1 LLSVVFSFR
10 NEEENIPELVSRVSD
25 VILGIEGINYE
36 IIFVNDSSTDR
47 SLEILSDLQN
57 KYPITIINM
66 SRRFG
71 VMPCVLAGLKHSRGD
86 IVVYMD
92 SDLQDPP
99 ELIPELVKK
108 HKKGAEVVHTTRT
121 HREGENAFKMW
132 LTSKAYR
139 VINYFSSI
147 DLPVNTGEFKLLS
160 RRAVDQI
167 LQLDEYDPYM
177 RGLSVWIGFKQD
189 YVFYSREKRHSGA
202 THYPIFGKGPA
213 VEFIRGLTA
222 YSATPL
228 YMSFFIG
235 LIASFVSVM
244 IILFAIVTKL
254 IGISA
259 PGASSTLITV
269 AFFGGLILM
278 SNGILGIYISKIYYE
293 SKGRPRYIIESITK
307 PDDHK

>member
-1 LLSVVFSFR
+1 MLSVVFSFR

-25 VILGIEGINYE
+25 VILGIEGMNYE

-108 HKKGAEVVHTTRT
+108 HKNGAEVVHTTRT
-121 HREGENAFKMW
+121 HRKGENAFKMW
-132 LTSKAYR
+132 ITFKAYR

-189 YVFYSREKRHSGA
+189 YVFYIREKRHSGV
-202 THYPIFGKGPA
+202 THFPIFGRGPV

-228 YMSFFIG
+228 YLSLFIG

>member
-25 VILGIEGINYE
+25 VILGIEGMNYE

-47 SLEILSDLQN
+47 SFEILSDLQN

-108 HKKGAEVVHTTRT
+108 HKNGAEVVHTTRT
-121 HREGENAFKMW
+121 HRKGENAFKMW
-132 LTSKAYR
+132 ITFKAYR

-189 YVFYSREKRHSGA
+189 YVFYIREKRHSGV
-202 THYPIFGKGPA
+202 THFPIFGRGPV

-228 YMSFFIG
+228 YMSLFIG